1 MAPVMNVT
9 ETAARFAE
17 SIMALPPLPS
27 TAQRI
32 LTCFGDEFI
41 DAEKVARVV
50 EGDPGICAKL
60 LGLSNSAYFG
70 LAEPVNNIGE
80 AISRV
85 LGVDTV
91 RSLVL
96 AMAIQQSFNSKDCP
110 AFDTERFWMQSLFAA
125 ECCKKIALA
134 DADASDVDR
143 DLAYSSGL
151 CHNLGL
157 MALSHMEPT
166 RTNEVLRSHVER
178 HETDTLGEIFNVEF
192 ATDHRIVTA
201 ELARNWSLPA
211 PMVSAYQYRAFPDSH
226 CDVRLGFIV
235 AAGVCAVENAEVDD
249 DKHASLSPW
258 ALELGIPTE
267 DLQAMA
273 TIGERQLETI
283 QSLASNMTR

>member
-1 MAPVMNVT
+1 MTPVMDVT

-110 AFDTERFWMQSLFAA
+110 NFDTERFWMQSLLAA
-125 ECCKKIALA
+125 ECCKKIATA
-134 DADASDVDR
+134 DVDASDDDR
-143 DLAYSSGL
+143 DLAYSAGL

-157 MALSHMEPT
+157 MALSHMEPQ
-166 RTNEVLRSHVER
+166 RTNDVLRRHTER
-178 HETDTLGEIFNVEF
+178 DESDSLGAIFNVEF
-192 ATDHRIVTA
+192 STDHRIVTA

-211 PMVSAYQYRAFPDSH
+211 SMVAAYQYRAFPDAH
-226 CDVRLGFIV
+226 CDVRLGFII
-235 AAGVCAVENAEVDD
+235 AAGVCAVENAEVDEC
-249 DKHASLSPW
+249 KHASLSPW
-258 ALELGIPTE
+258 AMELGLPTE
-267 DLQAMA
+267 DLQSMA
-273 TIGERQLETI
+273 TLGQRQVEKI